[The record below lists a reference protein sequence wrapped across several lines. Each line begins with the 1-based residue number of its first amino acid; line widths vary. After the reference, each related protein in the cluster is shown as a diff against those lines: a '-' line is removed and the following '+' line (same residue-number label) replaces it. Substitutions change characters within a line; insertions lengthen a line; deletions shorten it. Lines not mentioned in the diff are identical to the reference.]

1 MDSNQEMAVL
11 LLDALQKAV
20 NRINQKESQVLFD
33 LITDEELQKRLQVS
47 RTTLYNWRK
56 AGIIPYRRIG
66 NKLRYSWKA
75 VLEVLGGSDS

>member
-20 NRINQKESQVLFD
+20 NRINQKESEVLFD

-56 AGIIPYRRIG
+56 SGIIPYRRIG

>member
-1 MDSNQEMAVL
+1 MNNQQEMAVL
-11 LLDALQKAV
+11 LLDALGKAV
-20 NRINQKESQVLFD
+20 ERINQKEENLGID

-75 VLEVLGGSDS
+75 VIDVFG